1 MKTMLIS
8 DFKAHC
14 TAEITEACRTGES
27 IVVTRRGKPVAKVE
41 PIIEKKPIRV
51 LGAMQGSMKIH
62 GNIVHSNFTDDW
74 EFSE

>member
-27 IVVTRRGKPVAKVE
+27 IVVTRWGRPVVKVE
-41 PIIEKKPIRV
+41 PIMDKKPVRV
-51 LGAMQGSMKIH
+51 LGAMKGSMKIC
-62 GNIVHSNFTDDW
+62 GDIVHSDFAEDW

>member
-41 PIIEKKPIRV
+41 PIMDSSPVRT
-51 LGAMQGSMKIH
+51 LGAMRGALTIH
-62 GNIVHSNFTDDW
+62 GDIVHSNCAEDW
-74 EFSE
+74 EFSA